1 MSVLGIEAIIL
12 MAIPRVAV
20 GKTRVEQK
28 MGQRLL
34 LPEQVIDEV
43 ELRLLERERKMGESE
58 DERGDVGCNSDLGR
72 KR

>member
-43 ELRLLERERKMGESE
+43 ELRLLEREK
-58 DERGDVGCNSDLGR
+58 DGR
-72 KR
+72 IRR